1 MVNAN
6 AVAHGKWTLIK
17 FVIPG
22 KQIGLNEYIRMNRTN
37 KYVGA
42 SFKKSKELEIIGE
55 INKQVGFIKIS
66 EATEI
71 HYTWFE
77 QNMKRDLDNVA
88 FFKKFINDAIVK
100 SGLIINDNQ
109 KYIKGFRDYFE
120 IDKDNPRVEVEIRII
135 KNESISM

>member
-1 MVNAN
+1 
-6 AVAHGKWTLIK
+6 
-17 FVIPG
+17 
-22 KQIGLNEYIRMNRTN
+22 
-37 KYVGA
+37 
-42 SFKKSKELEIIGE
+42 
-55 INKQVGFIKIS
+55 
-66 EATEI
+66 
-71 HYTWFE
+71 
-77 QNMKRDLDNVA
+77 MKRDLDNVA